1 MVQLRSGRFTGNA
14 AKVSRVEQKRE
25 VIASQQRSH
34 AMDQQRVAQ
43 NRRMMKWIEAT
54 GKNEDDYNAMRMAKF
69 RARAKR

>member
-1 MVQLRSGRFTGNA
+1 M
-14 AKVSRVEQKRE
+14 SRVEQKRA

-43 NRRMMKWIEAT
+43 NRRMMKWIEANP

-69 RARAKR
+69 RALAKR

>member
-1 MVQLRSGRFTGNA
+1 M
-14 AKVSRVEQKRE
+14 EQKRA

-43 NRRMMKWIEAT
+43 NRRMMKWIEANP